1 MQGTPVAPIRP
12 LETAGRQFFL
22 LVYGLTIAGIAFV
35 FSASFAV
42 ASRHGGDAYYYL
54 KHQSLFALAGLVIML
69 LISYFKPRWL
79 EKLAFPALLVTC
91 ILMFIAAIWGKEI
104 RGARC
109 WIWGFQP
116 SEFAK
121 VAFVLYM
128 AALFARSS
136 RPVHHHDY
144 ERRSRVLVKAVLATL
159 TVSGLLVL
167 QSDQGM
173 ALLVVSMAFVM
184 FYLGGMPRH
193 LLALG
198 FLAAGG
204 IGALLVRY
212 KSYIWIRILACIHPD
227 QYVHG
232 PGYHIYS
239 MLIAL
244 SKGYILGQGMG
255 FSDDKW
261 RTLPEPHNDSI
272 FCVVGGELGVW
283 GSLALLAAMTLLSVL
298 SFRIARR
305 SSSSMGWYAA
315 AGCGMLLTLQALINI
330 AAATNSMP
338 VTGINLPFISA
349 GGSSLVSSMIAA
361 GVVLAVSRYS
371 LQTQRI
377 T

>member
-69 LISYFKPRWL
+69 LISY
-79 EKLAFPALLVTC
+79 
-91 ILMFIAAIWGKEI
+91 
-104 RGARC
+104 
-109 WIWGFQP
+109 
-116 SEFAK
+116 
-121 VAFVLYM
+121 
-128 AALFARSS
+128 
-136 RPVHHHDY
+136 
-144 ERRSRVLVKAVLATL
+144 LVKAVLATL